1 MPVAPFDSDLLTTSA
16 TMSDI
21 LGAFTRVTGGSY
33 SYVFYSVDED
43 MVSDGFFIDE
53 AGTSWGTA
61 DLEAFFSRTSNESV
75 VDYLEDGDM
84 TILWELFWNND
95 EAETQTQTYSAASNT
110 SNPTLTEVT
119 EALDLTSG
127 PLAGFRSGPG
137 SALSYDSDES
147 TRLSERFGSIYTVA
161 EIIETELTSMANNLL
176 NSSVR
181 VEYNFKKIRRAPLS
195 EDDLTAF
202 ETEEAASTLTVG
214 TTMAATDLTTTTVPE
229 GY

>member
-1 MPVAPFDSDLLTTSA
+1 MSFEGIEELLS
-16 TMSDI
+16 TMDRPASTLSDI
-21 LGAFTRVTGGSY
+21 LSALSDSDGSY

-53 AGTSWGTA
+53 AGSSWGTA
-61 DLEAFFSRTSNESV
+61 DLEAFFTRTSDEGV

-95 EAETQTQTYSAASNT
+95 EAATRTQTYSAASNT
-110 SNPTLTEVT
+110 SNPTLTEVQ
-119 EALDLTSG
+119 EPADVSG
-127 PLAGFRSGPG
+127 LRRGPF
-137 SALSYDSDES
+137 SAINYASDES

-181 VEYNFKKIRRAPLS
+181 VEYNFKKLRDAPLS

-202 ETEEAASTLTVG
+202 ETEEGAE
-214 TTMAATDLTTTTVPE
+214 TTTVRTTMIATDQTTVETPE
-229 GY
+229 GYESY